1 MTTEQS
7 ASAGEGHVIQSKA
20 PEQAGKQ
27 ISNICLI
34 NCIP

>member
-27 ISNICLI
+27 ISICLI